1 MCCDSRS
8 YRKSLISRQCDDCP
22 DGSLS
27 RPGGYYWESHRR
39 PCSNLGPSS
48 GENLGPSSGENLGHS
63 SGENLGPSSG
73 ENLDPSS
80 GETLAL
86 HLVKTLALHLVKILA
101 FHLVKILALHL
112 GKTMTVTPPL
122 MEKSIVCSC
131 MELLAR
137 ISDLERGAFS
147 PQAGKCVGL
156 KVTRSKVKFV
166 TPSFSYDSI
175 LVLAPTWA

>member
-8 YRKSLISRQCDDCP
+8 YRKSVISRQRDDCLG
-22 DGSLS
+22 GSLS

-39 PCSNLGPSS
+39 LCS
-48 GENLGPSSGENLGHS
+48 NLGPSSGENLGHS

-80 GETLAL
+80 GENLGHSSGETLAL
-86 HLVKTLALHLVKILA
+86 HLVKTLALHLVKM
-101 FHLVKILALHL
+101 LALHL

-122 MEKSIVCSC
+122 MEKSIVCC
-131 MELLAR
+131 GMELLAR

-156 KVTRSKVKFV
+156 RVTRSKMKFV
-166 TPSFSYDSI
+166 TPSFSYEST